1 MKNIRSI
8 TKIIF
13 SFIACVFLCSC
24 AQPGKPYDFSK
35 SDITQYIE
43 SFKAKDYAAMYSL
56 CAPAVNIKKE
66 AFIKKYSDIM
76 EGLGVKEI
84 SIDNITGPDENG
96 VFKYTATYNTEEY
109 GDFTNDFTLRTG
121 FKDDKWL
128 VLWDYSLIFPELE
141 EGGSVRVKTLKAQR
155 GEMFGAGGELI
166 AENAYADT
174 IYMEPLKVR
183 DIGAVAAAVS
193 PITGVSQTELV
204 DMFNKA
210 VQNGTQAVPLGA
222 FFHDQ
227 LNEQQRQSIEAVA
240 GLGIDDKMYT
250 PIRNY
255 PLKEAAAQIA
265 GYIGLVD
272 PENIPD
278 GYKSTDKVGK
288 AGLESAFEEQLRGK
302 DGKIVYIEDR
312 WGRNIRTLYEVR
324 DEQGQDLWLT
334 IKPELQQRAYN
345 ALTTHLTPEQTGV
358 AIVMDAKTGYVEAM
372 AAYPSY
378 DNNLFTFPV
387 SEEVFKTMTLFP
399 WATQGGYP
407 PGSVIKPF
415 TATAALEGGVITPE
429 TEFEGT
435 ITDNKWYP
443 DGEGW
448 YIKRV
453 SDSGWPIKLANA
465 IRSSDN
471 IYFAYVA
478 MKMGEEKL
486 MNYLESIGM
495 EEAVPFDLPVKEANV
510 KNETTTIN
518 RKLLADMGY
527 GQGDL
532 LVTPLQL
539 AAMYTALA
547 NGTGD
552 MMKPI
557 LVKQTKRTEGL
568 DYVTITDRQPEVWKQ
583 GAVSESTVR
592 TLLPMLENVVSHGT
606 AYDSR
611 IPGIRMAGKTGTAEI
626 GQNKAR
632 EISWYAAFWVDGNYD
647 RLVVVMVDTA
657 AEKGA
662 VKFDIAK
669 ALLTP

>member
-1 MKNIRSI
+1 MKMKRSI
-8 TKIIF
+8 IKII
-13 SFIACVFLCSC
+13 SAFIACVFLCSC
-24 AQPGKPYDFSK
+24 AQVGKPYDFSK

-43 SFKAKDYAAMYSL
+43 SLKAKDYKTMYSL
-56 CAPAVNIKKE
+56 CAPAVKIKEE

-84 SIDNITGPDENG
+84 SIDNITGPDDIG
-96 VFKYTATYNTEEY
+96 VFTYTATYKTEEY

-121 FKDDKWL
+121 FKEDKCL
-128 VLWDYSLIFPELE
+128 VLWDYSLIFPDLE

-174 IYMEPLKVR
+174 IYMEIAKVQ

-204 DMFNKA
+204 DLFNKA
-210 VQNGTQAVPLGA
+210 VKNGTQAIPLGA
-222 FFHDQ
+222 YFHDK
-227 LNEQQRQSIEAVA
+227 LTEQQRQSIEAVP

-265 GYIGLVD
+265 GYTGLVD
-272 PENIPD
+272 PENVPE
-278 GYKSTDKVGK
+278 GYKDTDKAGK

-302 DGKIVYIEDR
+302 DGKIVYIENK
-312 WGRNIRTLYEVR
+312 WGENIRTLYEVK

-345 ALTTHLTPEQTGV
+345 ALTTYLTPEQTGV
-358 AIVMDAKTGYVEAM
+358 AIVMDAETGHVEAM
-372 AAYPSY
+372 TAYPSY
-378 DNNLFTFPV
+378 DDNLFTFPV
-387 SEEVFKTMTLFP
+387 PEDVFKTMTLFP

-415 TATAALEGGVITPE
+415 TAAAALEGGVITPE

-435 ITDNKWYP
+435 ITENKWYP
-443 DGEGW
+443 EGNGW

-465 IRSSDN
+465 IKSSDN

-486 MNYLESIGM
+486 TEYLDSIGM
-495 EEAVPFDLPVKEANV
+495 DEAVPFDLPVKDANI
-510 KNETTTIN
+510 KNENESIN
-518 RKLLADMGY
+518 KKILADMGY
-527 GQGDL
+527 GQGNL
-532 LVTPLQL
+532 IVTPLQL
-539 AAMYTALA
+539 AVMYTALA
-547 NGTGD
+547 NGTGN

-557 LVKQTKRTEGL
+557 LVKETKRTEGI
-568 DYVTITDRQPEVWKQ
+568 DYVTVTDRQPEVWKE
-583 GAVSESTVR
+583 GAVSQSTVQ

-606 AYDSR
+606 AYAAK
-611 IPGIRMAGKTGTAEI
+611 IPGIRIAGKTGTAEI

-632 EISWYAAFWVDGNYD
+632 EISWYAAFWMDGNYD

-657 AEKGA
+657 AEKGT